1 MNSVNL
7 NLARKWRSR
16 NFDQIVGQDL
26 SIRMLK
32 NSLYLDQYF
41 PVYLFSGQRG
51 CGKTTTGRVFAA
63 AVNCERLSD
72 FRINPKTYTV
82 PCLEC
87 ASCRAMVQG
96 KHPDFIEIDAA
107 SHTGV
112 DNVRQIIDDSQL
124 LPLMGRKKIYLIDEA
139 HMLSKAAFNAFLKVL
154 EEPPASV
161 LFILATTDEQKIIET
176 VRSRCFQLFFK
187 SVGHDPL
194 RNHLKQV
201 CDAEKIAY
209 EDGAL
214 SIVITETQGSVRD
227 ALNVLEQV
235 KFARGKVTQ
244 DAVLQ
249 VLGHVDDTTMIAL
262 LDTVLN
268 KQPHDVLSLLQSLHF
283 QTYAADFVWNK
294 LAELVRAGL
303 WIHYGVTPE
312 WAQQYT
318 DQLTSVVRRCSAQR
332 LNSVLKLFYEY
343 EIVFAKTAAKH
354 SLLELIL
361 LQVCQKNVKESG
373 STGSAPASQNAA
385 SPVVEDVR
393 VIDEDEEVDG
403 NKDDEEEEEE
413 IIEEE
418 GSSQTNSWQAF
429 LRALEQLNDPL
440 LTSIFK
446 NGSVVHYDAATG
458 QLMVVFAQQFSFF
471 KETLE
476 ETTTTWIPHMRSIFG
491 NNVVFNPQ
499 FTGQQ
504 KIELTA
510 SKKVI
515 APVTQPVLR
524 SRLTE
529 QSTVA
534 GQQHS
539 HYASHGAFPYKR
551 PMSGIQKMT
560 STYSSNTQKP
570 FDISDVDV
578 WKKAN
583 MITRYF
589 PGSITELHEA
599 QT

>member
-1 MNSVNL
+1 MSSVNL

-63 AVNCERLSD
+63 AVNCERLAD
-72 FRINPKTYTV
+72 FRANPKSYNI

-87 ASCRAMVQG
+87 ASCRAMLAG

-194 RNHLKQV
+194 LNHLKSV

-214 SIVITETQGSVRD
+214 SLIIAETQGSVRD

-235 KFARGKVTQ
+235 KFARGRVTK

-249 VLGHVDDTTMIAL
+249 VLGHLDDATMIEL
-262 LDTVLN
+262 LNTILN
-268 KQPHDVLSLLQSLHF
+268 KQPQDLFLHLQAMQFHSCS
-283 QTYAADFVWNK
+283 AEFVWNK
-294 LAELVRAGL
+294 LSELVRAAM
-303 WIHYGVTPE
+303 WIRYGVAPD
-312 WAQQYT
+312 WAQHYVE
-318 DQLTSVVRRCSAQR
+318 QLTAVVQQCSAQR
-332 LNSVLKLFYEY
+332 LNGMLKLLYDHES
-343 EIVFAKTAAKH
+343 VFMKTSAKH

-361 LQVCQKNVKESG
+361 LQMCQKNVGG
-373 STGSAPASQNAA
+373 SSGSAPVSQNAA
-385 SPVVEDVR
+385 SPSVDAPALG
-393 VIDEDEEVDG
+393 DEDA
-403 NKDDEEEEEE
+403 EEEEQENDDEDDEE
-413 IIEEE
+413 IIEED
-418 GSSQTNSWQAF
+418 GSRVDAWQKFLGALTN
-429 LRALEQLNDPL
+429 LNDPL

-446 NGSVVHYDAATG
+446 NGTVVQHDAATG
-458 QLMVVFAQQFSFF
+458 QLMVMFAKQFSFF
-471 KETLE
+471 KETLD
-476 ETTTTWIPHMRSIFG
+476 ETTTTWLPHLQATFG
-491 NNVVFNPQ
+491 ANVVFNPQ

-504 KIELTA
+504 KIELVAPKPVATPVVQSVPQHRPA
-510 SKKVI
+510 
-515 APVTQPVLR
+515 APVPTEKRTYHNNTSFSQKRTNSPSHAAQP
-524 SRLTE
+524 
-529 QSTVA
+529 
-534 GQQHS
+534 
-539 HYASHGAFPYKR
+539 F
-551 PMSGIQKMT
+551 
-560 STYSSNTQKP
+560 QKP

-589 PGSITELHEA
+589 PGSLTELHEA
-599 QT
+599 QS